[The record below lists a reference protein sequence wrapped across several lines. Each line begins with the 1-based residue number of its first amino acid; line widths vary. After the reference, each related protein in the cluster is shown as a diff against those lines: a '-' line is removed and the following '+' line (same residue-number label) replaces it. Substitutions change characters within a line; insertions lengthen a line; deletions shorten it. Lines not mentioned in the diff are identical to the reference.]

1 MSQPE
6 YSRFFRADDI
16 APLECLDAFYREQVF
31 APHFHEEYVVNA
43 LLAGAQ
49 AYRHRGGNHIAGVGA
64 LVLMNPGEVHTGEC
78 AHQQGWAYRG
88 FYPSASLICQLAAD
102 LGGLPGVTPYFR
114 QTVVFDPP
122 LAAQLNQ
129 LHQLLRDSRD
139 ALQRESALYAVF
151 SQVVQ
156 RHMLIAERP
165 QRPWP
170 QAVERARQ
178 MLADCV
184 ADNLSLATL
193 AEAAGLSPWQLNR
206 QFSRHLGLPPVA
218 WRNQLRVVRA
228 RQLLA
233 GGHSP
238 ASTALALGFAD
249 QPHLT
254 RVFRQALGITPAAYQ
269 RSVRSQAGSAAW
281 RAEPEPLLLQ
291 RPA

>member
-1 MSQPE
+1 MPLPE
-6 YSRFFRADDI
+6 HEFSRFFRADDI
-16 APLECLDAFYREQVF
+16 APLECLDAFYRQQVF

-88 FYPSASLICQLAAD
+88 FYPAASLISQLAAEIS
-102 LGGLPGVTPYFR
+102 GQPGVLPYFR
-114 QTVVFDPP
+114 QTVVLDPP
-122 LAAQLNQ
+122 LAARLNQ

-139 ALQRESALYAVF
+139 VLQRESALYAVF
-151 SQVVQ
+151 GQVVQ
-156 RHMLIAERP
+156 RHMQIAEAP
-165 QRPWP
+165 VRPWP

-178 MLADCV
+178 LLADCV

-193 AEAAGLSPWQLNR
+193 AQEVGLSPWQLNR

-228 RQLLA
+228 RRMLA

-238 ASTALALGFAD
+238 AATALELGFAD

-254 RVFRQALGITPAAYQ
+254 RVFRHALGITPAAYQ
-269 RSVRSQAGSAAW
+269 RSVRG
-281 RAEPEPLLLQ
+281 
-291 RPA
+291 

>member
-1 MSQPE
+1 MPLSDQE
-6 YSRFFRADDI
+6 FSRFFRADDI
-16 APLECLDAFYREQVF
+16 APLECLHAFYREQVF

-43 LLAGAQ
+43 LLTGAQ

-78 AHQQGWAYRG
+78 AHQQGWAYHG
-88 FYPSASLICQLAAD
+88 FYPSAELIGQLAAEIS
-102 LGGLPGVTPYFR
+102 GQSGVTPYFR

-122 LAAQLNQ
+122 LAARLNQ
-129 LHQLLRDSRD
+129 LHQVLRDCRD
-139 ALQRESALYAVF
+139 TLQRESALYAVF
-151 SQVVQ
+151 SQVVL
-156 RHMLIAERP
+156 RHMQIAERP
-165 QRPWP
+165 LRPWP

-193 AEAAGLSPWQLNR
+193 AQAVGLSPWQLNR
-206 QFSRHLGLPPVA
+206 QFSHHLGLPPVA

-233 GGHSP
+233 NGHSP
-238 ASTALALGFAD
+238 SATALDLGFAD

-269 RSVRSQAGSAAW
+269 RSLR
-281 RAEPEPLLLQ
+281 R
-291 RPA
+291 

>member
-1 MSQPE
+1 MPQSE
-6 YSRFFRADDI
+6 HEFSRFFRADDI

-88 FYPSASLICQLAAD
+88 FYPSASLICQLAAEIS
-102 LGGLPGVTPYFR
+102 GQPAATPYFCD
-114 QTVVFDPP
+114 TVVLDPQ

-129 LHQLLRDSRD
+129 LHALLRDSRD
-139 ALQRESALYAVF
+139 TLQRESALYAVF
-151 SQVVQ
+151 SQVVL
-156 RHMLIAERP
+156 RHMQIAERT

-193 AEAAGLSPWQLNR
+193 AAAVGLSPWQLNR

-228 RQLLA
+228 RQMLA

-238 ASTALALGFAD
+238 AAAAQALGFAD

-254 RVFRQALGITPAAYQ
+254 RIFRQALGITPAAYQ
-269 RSVRSQAGSAAW
+269 RSLR
-281 RAEPEPLLLQ
+281 R
-291 RPA
+291 

>member
-1 MSQPE
+1 MPQSE
-6 YSRFFRADDI
+6 HEFSRFFRADDI

-88 FYPSASLICQLAAD
+88 FYPSAALIGQLASEISGQPAA
-102 LGGLPGVTPYFR
+102 TPYFR
-114 QTVVFDPP
+114 DTVVLDPQ

-129 LHQLLRDSRD
+129 LHALLRDSRD
-139 ALQRESALYAVF
+139 TLQRESALYAVF
-151 SQVVQ
+151 SQVVL
-156 RHMLIAERP
+156 RHMQIAERP

-193 AEAAGLSPWQLNR
+193 ATLATLAAAVGLSPWQLNR

-228 RQLLA
+228 RQMLA

-238 ASTALALGFAD
+238 AAAAQALGFAD

-254 RVFRQALGITPAAYQ
+254 RIFRQALGITPAAYQ
-269 RSVRSQAGSAAW
+269 RSLR
-281 RAEPEPLLLQ
+281 R
-291 RPA
+291 

>member
-1 MSQPE
+1 MSESE

-88 FYPSASLICQLAAD
+88 FYPSAALICQLAAD
-102 LGGLPGVTPYFR
+102 ISGQPGVTPYFR
-114 QTVVFDPP
+114 ETVVFDPP

-156 RHMLIAERP
+156 RHMLITERR

-193 AEAAGLSPWQLNR
+193 AEAVGLSPWQLNR

-238 ASTALALGFAD
+238 AMAAQALGFSD

-269 RSVRSQAGSAAW
+269 RSLR
-281 RAEPEPLLLQ
+281 R
-291 RPA
+291 